1 LRTAAA
7 KIKNPTIPE
16 NKKVTSK
23 MNTSKENNNLQN
35 NSSVA
40 GGKSYNIAVIEGDGI
55 GPEVTKQ
62 AVRVLDAVAEQFGH
76 TFNYRYC
83 LLGADAIDK
92 TGSPLPGETIDIC
105 LDSDAI
111 LFGAIGHPKYDNDP
125 SAKVRPEQGLL
136 GLRKALQLYANIRPV
151 TTYATLHHL
160 SPLKTKNIEGVDFI
174 IFRELTGGIY
184 FGKKELSE
192 DGLSAID
199 ECSYTK
205 EEIERIAHLAF
216 KSAQLRRKKLTL
228 VDKANVLE
236 TSRLWRKVVKEI
248 ASQYPDIEVDFL
260 FVDNAAMQIILNPK
274 QFDIILTE
282 NMFGD
287 IISDEASV
295 ISGSLGL
302 LPSASV
308 GNKSALFEPIHGS
321 YPQAAGKDI
330 ANPLGS
336 ILSAAMMLEHFHLT
350 EEADLVRKGV
360 EWTIEN
366 KFVTK
371 DIDPAN
377 FYFTTTVGELIVDYI
392 EKNISGKVNKENIEL
407 RKSTII

>member
-1 LRTAAA
+1 MAT
-7 KIKNPTIPE
+7 KNI
-16 NKKVTSK
+16 
-23 MNTSKENNNLQN
+23 
-35 NSSVA
+35 
-40 GGKSYNIAVIEGDGI
+40 IVIEGDGI
-55 GPEVTKQ
+55 GPEVTQQSVK
-62 AVRVLDAVAEQFGH
+62 VLHAIAERFQHQFS
-76 TFNYRYC
+76 FNYA

-92 TGSPLPGETIDIC
+92 TGTALPSETVDKC

-125 SAKVRPEQGLL
+125 TAKVRPEQGLL
-136 GLRKALQLYANIRPV
+136 GLRKSLSLFANIRPILS
-151 TTYATLHHL
+151 YPALHHL

-184 FGKKELSE
+184 FGKKGTNE
-192 DGLSAID
+192 DQTYATD
-199 ECSYTK
+199 ECSYHK

-216 KSAQLRRKKLTL
+216 KAAQQRSKKLTL

-236 TSRLWRKVVKEI
+236 TSRLWRKVVQEI
-248 ASQYPDIEVDFL
+248 GPQYSDVAVDFL

-274 QFDIILTE
+274 HFDVILTE

-302 LPSASV
+302 LPSSSI
-308 GNKSALFEPIHGS
+308 GSKTALFEPIHGS

-336 ILSAAMMLEHFHLT
+336 ILSAAMLLDYFNLT
-350 EEADLVRKGV
+350 EEAQLVRDAV
-360 EWTIEN
+360 EWTLAN
-366 KFVTK
+366 AFVTK
-371 DIDPAN
+371 DIDPIN
-377 FYFTTTVGELIVDYI
+377 FYFTSTIGDLITDY
-392 EKNISGKVNKENIEL
+392 ISGKIPGSINKENIEL